1 VVVHFS
7 FRVVEIRYF
16 YPPRQGKQ
24 QDMNREN
31 FADYLNNPS
40 KLYQLS
46 RAELRGLVIEH
57 PFAPNLR
64 VLHWLKAQL
73 ENDPAA
79 EEILHQAAARTFDR
93 RHLYLI
99 LQRDILPQLSPE
111 EREDILELKALS
123 ELEKELLPA
132 NQPAAEAPAAPRIF
146 APPAPAVS
154 DDDMAEDEPELRV
167 TVPEPPPRYRL
178 PEHLLANLVV
188 VAALSAG
195 EPAAV
200 AAPGPPFELPGT
212 VVPGPPP
219 SSGVPVPPG
228 YRVESARIAEVVA
241 ALESVATLTFSGAA
255 PLPKERFRGWRE
267 RDDRRAALRHRL
279 LDRARRQAR
288 ASQTTTEMSE
298 AEVRNIARQSV
309 ARHEGLASETLARVL
324 VEQGKY
330 QRAIAMYREL
340 CLRYPEKSTTFA
352 AIIDELQQK
361 H

>member
-1 VVVHFS
+1 
-7 FRVVEIRYF
+7 
-16 YPPRQGKQ
+16 
-24 QDMNREN
+24 MNREN

-46 RAELRGLVIEH
+46 QTELRGLVIEY

-73 ENDPAA
+73 ENNPAA

-132 NQPAAEAPAAPRIF
+132 SQPAPEADTPEAARPFDVPPVPSPPGTEAP
-146 APPAPAVS
+146 VGK
-154 DDDMAEDEPELRV
+154 DEPALRV
-167 TVPEPPPRYRL
+167 KVAAAPPRYRL
-178 PEHLLANLVV
+178 PEHLLANLATVT
-188 VAALSAG
+188 ALPVLAG
-195 EPAAV
+195 DKPEV
-200 AAPGPPFELPGT
+200 DRSSPPFELPPT
-212 VVPGPPP
+212 VVAVTPPP
-219 SSGVPVPPG
+219 PTVEAPAPAT
-228 YRVESARIAEVVA
+228 YRVAAARVAEIVAVLESLATLAFPWVKPAPAAEV
-241 ALESVATLTFSGAA
+241 A
-255 PLPKERFRGWRE
+255 PLPKDRFRGWRE

-279 LDRARRQAR
+279 LARARSQAR
-288 ASQTTTEMSE
+288 ASRANPEVSE

-330 QRAIAMYREL
+330 RRAIAMYQEL
-340 CLRYPEKSTTFA
+340 SLRYPEKSATFA

>member
-1 VVVHFS
+1 
-7 FRVVEIRYF
+7 
-16 YPPRQGKQ
+16 
-24 QDMNREN
+24 MNREN

-64 VLHWLKAQL
+64 VLYWLKAQL
-73 ENDPAA
+73 ENDPSA
-79 EEILHQAAARTFDR
+79 EELLHQAAARTFDR
-93 RHLYLI
+93 RHLFLI

-132 NQPAAEAPAAPRIF
+132 RPARPETPAAARPPAAVPHSGVPT
-146 APPAPAVS
+146 PPPVTAEE
-154 DDDMAEDEPELRV
+154 EDEEEPTLRV
-167 TVPEPPPRYRL
+167 GVPAPPPRYRL
-178 PEHLLANLVV
+178 PDHLLANLATVTSLPN
-188 VAALSAG
+188 VATARPL
-195 EPAAV
+195 AA
-200 AAPGPPFELPGT
+200 AAERPFELPPLAET
-212 VVPGPPP
+212 PATPASPPP
-219 SSGVPVPPG
+219 PVPAA
-228 YRVESARIAEVVA
+228 YRVAPACVADIAAVLQVLPGLRARRE
-241 ALESVATLTFSGAA
+241 ATATQA
-255 PLPKERFRGWRE
+255 PLPKQQFRGWHE

-279 LDRARRQAR
+279 LDRARRQVR
-288 ASQTTTEMSE
+288 AKEGPAEVSE

-309 ARHEGLASETLARVL
+309 ARPEGLASETLARIL

-330 QRAIAMYREL
+330 QRAIAMYRAL
-340 CLRYPEKSTTFA
+340 SLQYPEKSTTFA